1 MPTGRPTGNG
11 RSCRYCIVGLIRN
24 IKDINILYDSC
35 PQLSKMVEPD
45 IFQSLLSES
54 KATSKSDSGEVS
66 RMEPVDV
73 HIPFLEHEMERDDV
87 GWTYSGNRSVEIQRV
102 EFLFSCHSMTPSL
115 ALSAGF
121 EVRGDNFIV
130 KLAIE

>member
-45 IFQSLLSES
+45 IHQCLLSDSNETILQKIEWPS
-54 KATSKSDSGEVS
+54 VTEKEKLILCDSGEAWRLKS
-66 RMEPVDV
+66 VDV
-73 HIPFLEHEMERDDV
+73 DISIFDDSMKGGDVIWAQSGKLFV
-87 GWTYSGNRSVEIQRV
+87 GI
-102 EFLFSCHSMTPSL
+102 
-115 ALSAGF
+115 
-121 EVRGDNFIV
+121 
-130 KLAIE
+130 